1 MHIASLGGQQRVKP
15 TIWRAIIAFKA
26 VANPLPQQESS
37 HPQRRMT
44 TTHGRPHAESPPS
57 GRVGNRDETEDA
69 AHYGGRD
76 VPAQRT
82 PMAAMVVLT
91 IVTVGGRQYDLMAH
105 QRSKN
110 SWIACGNF
118 KVSLWKER
126 AAARQRLRMIG
137 GKRLAGSEH
146 LKGGSRL
153 VASTCGTL
161 HSAPRSRSASAG
173 SCRRS
178 QSKQCDRRERGR

>member
-1 MHIASLGGQQRVKP
+1 VHIASLGGQQRVKP

-118 KVSLWKER
+118 NGEPLEGTGRSPS
-126 AAARQRLRMIG
+126 AAAHDWREKARWIGAFERRQ
-137 GKRLAGSEH
+137 
-146 LKGGSRL
+146 
-153 VASTCGTL
+153 
-161 HSAPRSRSASAG
+161 SAG
-173 SCRRS
+173 GFDLRNAAFG
-178 QSKQCDRRERGR
+178 SKVPLG